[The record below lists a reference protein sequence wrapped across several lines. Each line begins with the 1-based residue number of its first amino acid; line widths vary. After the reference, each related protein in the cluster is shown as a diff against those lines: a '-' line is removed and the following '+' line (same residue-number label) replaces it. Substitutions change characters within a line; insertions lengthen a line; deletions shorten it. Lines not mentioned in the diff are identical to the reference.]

1 MAALLFGRRN
11 SAAAS
16 RFARA
21 MLTRRALLAAAVSA
35 PAFALPAFSQ
45 APDFALLAALGAEA
59 RAAKPE
65 LYDPAYRVIG
75 YPMGDVADDRGV
87 CADTVIRAFRAAGVD
102 LQQLVHED
110 MAAAFTAYPKIWGLR
125 RPDKN
130 IDHRRVPNLETFFT
144 RVGVKQAKSQ
154 DAALYQAGDVVSW
167 RIPVPHIGVVS
178 TRRDGASGRPLMVHN
193 IGAGSRIEDVLF
205 AWPIQGW
212 FRYRSA

>member
-1 MAALLFGRRN
+1 
-11 SAAAS
+11 
-16 RFARA
+16 
-21 MLTRRALLAAAVSA
+21 MLTRRALLAAAA
-35 PAFALPAFSQ
+35 AAFPLPAFAQ

-65 LYDPAYRVIG
+65 LYDPAYRVIT

-87 CADTVIRAFRAAGVD
+87 CADTVIRAFRAAGTD

-110 MAAAFTAYPKIWGLR
+110 MAAAFAAYPKLWGLK

-144 RVGVKQAKSQ
+144 RAGAKLAKS
-154 DAALYQAGDVVSW
+154 DDRALYQPGDLVSW

-178 TRRDGASGRPLMVHN
+178 TRRDAGSGRPLMVHN

-212 FRYRSA
+212 FRYRPA